1 MIDKIKEKL
10 KDLNCNLSFNVMPQE
25 AKKIFDTI
33 LVFKELLQY
42 EKLLSNILFLSNPS
56 SFTEIL

>member
-1 MIDKIKEKL
+1 MIDEIKEKL
-10 KDLNCNLSFNVMPQE
+10 KDLNCDLSLNAMPQE
-25 AKKIFDTI
+25 VKKIFDTI

-42 EKLLSNILFLSNPS
+42 EKLLSNILFPSNPS